1 MSAVVRALKGVHWYL
16 RELTGEAQWDHYLE
30 HCARSGH
37 PPMSRREFERQRSDA
52 AELDMG
58 GRCC

>member
-1 MSAVVRALKGVHWYL
+1 MSAVVRALRGLRWYL
-16 RELTGEAQWDHYLE
+16 RELTGEAQWDHYVD

-37 PPMSRREFERQRSDA
+37 APMTRREFERRRSDA

>member
-30 HCARSGH
+30 HWPAPGTPR
-37 PPMSRREFERQRSDA
+37 
-52 AELDMG
+52 
-58 GRCC
+58 